1 MNKELQ
7 EKHIEPKLPESTL
20 VILVNGESGEMTVVI
35 DGELSWEYLFE
46 LPNVL
51 LDHFVKLREQQEA
64 QVER

>member
-7 EKHIEPKLPESTL
+7 EKHIEPKLAESTL